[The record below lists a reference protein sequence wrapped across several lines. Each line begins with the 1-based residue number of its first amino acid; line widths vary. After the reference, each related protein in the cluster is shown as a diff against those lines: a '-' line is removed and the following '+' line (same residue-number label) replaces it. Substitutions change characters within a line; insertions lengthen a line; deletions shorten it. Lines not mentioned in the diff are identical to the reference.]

1 MEKNHNILQ
10 TLVDNI
16 KQLPGIGPKAAQ
28 RIAFY
33 LSISNKKLANELRLS
48 LESALKEINLCE
60 ECNNF
65 SFNLICDV
73 CNLSNRDSKKL
84 CIVEMPSDLQNIEN
98 TNFYNGKYYILMGRL
113 SPINGIG
120 PEQLKI
126 EKLKKNI
133 EEKEFDEIIIAT
145 NFNSDSDLTAEFL
158 YTLLKGRAKS
168 VTRLSRGI
176 SLGSEI
182 DKVDVGTIAYAI
194 QERSPFKI

>member
-1 MEKNHNILQ
+1 
-10 TLVDNI
+10 
-16 KQLPGIGPKAAQ
+16 
-28 RIAFY
+28 
-33 LSISNKKLANELRLS
+33 
-48 LESALKEINLCE
+48 
-60 ECNNF
+60 
-65 SFNLICDV
+65 
-73 CNLSNRDSKKL
+73 
-84 CIVEMPSDLQNIEN
+84 
-98 TNFYNGKYYILMGRL
+98 MGRL

-158 YTLLKGRAKS
+158 YTLLKGKAKS